1 MLYTCPCQEWMCVS
15 GDDADHW
22 FHQTGDRVDVPAG
35 MIITPEDL

>member
-1 MLYTCPCQEWMCVS
+1 MCVS
-15 GDDADHW
+15 GDDGEDADHY